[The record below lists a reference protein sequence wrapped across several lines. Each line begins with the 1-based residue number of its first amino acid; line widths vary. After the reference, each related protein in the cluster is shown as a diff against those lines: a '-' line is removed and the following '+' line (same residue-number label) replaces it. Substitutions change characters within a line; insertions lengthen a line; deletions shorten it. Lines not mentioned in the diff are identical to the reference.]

1 MAETEENGD
10 NRTLQRSPAPSST
23 SSSSIDIN
31 SIDMIAEITEDTPHE
46 SLSTSAVLYYCKR
59 KILHPYLRLLSVMGL
74 RSSTQDIPGSRR
86 CMTILSYV
94 YLVEVTFL
102 LCAGY
107 VLQSLSCF
115 RRDRGFCYKK
125 QPKHLSFTDKYEQ
138 ICYGS
143 LPFTYI
149 IPSVLHL
156 SAYLYAVYLFRC
168 KENEQLQNLMERVFL
183 LSSSHSD
190 GPLRQRQL
198 VRKLWL
204 FIGLSIVW
212 MVFSLVSINVMMAD
226 GNIIFH
232 WFENSS
238 AKWKVFLKVLL
249 VISTLCHDMA
259 QTILITSYCLQGQLL
274 RSYLHFLG
282 AKMLQHSMLPL
293 DWLRAA
299 RLTNACRAICH
310 LGHEVRVRP
319 FVYKDTPGEDLDSIL
334 LYTSSLR
341 LSCKLF
347 DVPITGRYLCVI
359 LTLSAISLLIL
370 GQCHVLQEKIN

>member
-293 DWLRAA
+293 DWLREIGEFQKLLLYLNEDFAPIVGIFTVINVSWAA
-299 RLTNACRAICH
+299 SGIVWILNYDAVDKTAPIK
-310 LGHEVRVRP
+310 GI
-319 FVYKDTPGEDLDSIL
+319 SIL
-334 LYTSSLR
+334 NVLMWVL
-341 LSCKLF
+341 
-347 DVPITGRYLCVI
+347 
-359 LTLSAISLLIL
+359 ISIAPF
-370 GQCHVLQEKIN
+370 LQRHHSN

>member
-168 KENEQLQNLMERVFL
+168 KENEQLQNLMERRKTAKPFGNIDLTKVLILSQEIGEFQKL
-183 LSSSHSD
+183 LLYLNEDFAPIVGIFTVINVSWAAS
-190 GPLRQRQL
+190 G
-198 VRKLWL
+198 
-204 FIGLSIVW
+204 IVW
-212 MVFSLVSINVMMAD
+212 ILNYDAVDKTAPIKGISILNVLMWVLISIAP
-226 GNIIFH
+226 
-232 WFENSS
+232 
-238 AKWKVFLKVLL
+238 FL
-249 VISTLCHDMA
+249 
-259 QTILITSYCLQGQLL
+259 Q
-274 RSYLHFLG
+274 
-282 AKMLQHSMLPL
+282 
-293 DWLRAA
+293 AA